1 MTCVLSDDLEK
12 GREMTDKVVVV
23 IDAVDENNVTLEM
36 QFPEDVDWADKPQNK
51 ALMESTKLIIN
62 LFESIGGK
70 VETLYETTEKELSCS
85 D

>member
-1 MTCVLSDDLEK
+1 
-12 GREMTDKVVVV
+12 MTDKVVVV

-36 QFPEDVDWADKPQNK
+36 QFPEEADWSDKPQNK
-51 ALMESTKLIIN
+51 SLAEATKLIIN

-70 VETLYETTEKELSCS
+70 VEALYETTEEELSCL